1 MNYMPSLHLI
11 LLLLIFKI
19 GNSQKID
26 FFTSDR
32 LILGI
37 LKERTTSIDVG
48 VIDNDGDENL
58 LDANGRY

>member
-1 MNYMPSLHLI
+1 
-11 LLLLIFKI
+11 
-19 GNSQKID
+19 
-26 FFTSDR
+26 

-37 LKERTTSIDVG
+37 LKERTASIDFG